1 MTKNQPLLIDAMTID
16 EWDRKWDDVPGGLR
30 RPQPQLRHTVGLYR
44 LTLRGQIMALGTA
57 VDRSRGIAKRLA
69 DLGRNGDSGRNHHAG
84 KLIFKNLDVLEL
96 EVLETGGNVEHAR
109 EIARQLRTPMIQRH
123 HPVWTV
129 QNAPYSRK

>member
-1 MTKNQPLLIDAMTID
+1 MTKNQPLLIDGKTVD

-30 RPQPQLRHTVGLYR
+30 RPQPQLRHRVGLFR
-44 LTLRGQIMALGTA
+44 FTLRGQIMALGTA

-69 DLGRNGDSGRNHHAG
+69 DLTRTGVSGRNHYAG
-84 KLIFKNLDVLEL
+84 KLIFEHRDELEL
-96 EVLETGGNVEHAR
+96 KVLVTGGNVEHAR